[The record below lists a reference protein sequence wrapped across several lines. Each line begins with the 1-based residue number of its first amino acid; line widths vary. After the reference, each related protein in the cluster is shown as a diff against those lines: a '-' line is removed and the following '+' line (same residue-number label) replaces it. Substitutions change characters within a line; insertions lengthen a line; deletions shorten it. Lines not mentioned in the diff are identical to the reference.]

1 MAQAKK
7 TSALVYNPNNPGGIG
22 STIGSILSKATGGS
36 TSGNLTSQGYPSS
49 TSGWANGYGN
59 AYSGSTS
66 GSTTASGSTGNKAGT
81 STNKGGGSSSSSSSS
96 AQTPDYSA
104 MIAQA
109 LLAQKQAALDNA
121 IGNVNSAYNQK
132 RNLLGQ
138 NYNSSVNS
146 LRSQYNNSAN
156 ELQRDAAR
164 SLRDAYVNKMLTQK
178 TLGQQLSAQGFSGG
192 ATESTM
198 AGLHNNYGNARNNI
212 NTTLNDNLTS
222 LNNTLQTNLAS
233 IEQNY
238 NNALADA
245 ETARANAIAQLSL
258 DNTSADLSS
267 LLSSGSGFMQQIQN
281 ALANQAAYKGV
292 PTEAINDVA
301 YINTEQVNDM
311 GNATQAARIA
321 GLKDQAQ
328 EMANNG
334 YAPSTITRLLAQRG
348 VGAQDI
354 YSILNQL
361 S

>member
-7 TSALVYNPNNPGGIG
+7 TSALVYNPNNPGGVG
-22 STIGSILSKATGGS
+22 STIGSILAKATSGG

-66 GSTTASGSTGNKAGT
+66 GGTSGTSTSGSTTTKKPT
-81 STNKGGGSSSSSSSS
+81 SGGSSSGSS
-96 AQTPDYSA
+96 ASTATPDYSA
-104 MIAQA
+104 MIAEA
-109 LLAQKQAALDNA
+109 VLAQKQAALNNA
-121 IGNVNSAYNQK
+121 INSVDNAYNQK
-132 RNLLGQ
+132 KNLLGR

-146 LRSQYNNSAN
+146 LRNQYNNSAN

-164 SLRDAYVNKMLTQK
+164 SLKEAYVNKMLTQK

-192 ATESTM
+192 ATESTL

-258 DNTSADLSS
+258 DNTNADLSS

-321 GLKDQAQ
+321 GLTEQAQ
-328 EMANNG
+328 EMASKG
-334 YAPSTITRLLAQRG
+334 YAPTAITRLLAQRG
-348 VGAQDI
+348 AGAQDI
-354 YSILNQL
+354 QNILNQL